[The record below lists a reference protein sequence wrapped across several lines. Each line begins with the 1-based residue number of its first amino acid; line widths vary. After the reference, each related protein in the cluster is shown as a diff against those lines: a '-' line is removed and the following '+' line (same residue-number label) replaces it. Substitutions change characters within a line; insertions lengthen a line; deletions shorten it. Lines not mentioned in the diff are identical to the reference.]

1 MQLPFSGKQLAIL
14 PVLLEVLDKGNAP
27 LEGSNC
33 RVLDVRTR
41 PEISKLLPP
50 EVSNWSVRLWL
61 NPDGKP
67 IRAGIR
73 LPNQSLVL
81 RIDKML
87 FTKDLPSNVWA
98 RPTDAKNVTPGDFE
112 KAATRLLQGSR

>member
-14 PVLLEVLDKGNAP
+14 PVLLEVLDKGNSP

-50 EVSNWSVRLWL
+50 EAGNWSVRLWL
-61 NPDGKP
+61 NPNGKP
-67 IRAGIR
+67 VRAGIR
-73 LPNQSLVL
+73 LPNQSLVV
-81 RIDKML
+81 RVDKMD
-87 FTKDLPSNVWA
+87 FTKELPPSLWS
-98 RPTDAKNVTPGDFE
+98 RPADAKSVSPGEFE
-112 KAATRLLQGSR
+112 KAASRLLQGAR